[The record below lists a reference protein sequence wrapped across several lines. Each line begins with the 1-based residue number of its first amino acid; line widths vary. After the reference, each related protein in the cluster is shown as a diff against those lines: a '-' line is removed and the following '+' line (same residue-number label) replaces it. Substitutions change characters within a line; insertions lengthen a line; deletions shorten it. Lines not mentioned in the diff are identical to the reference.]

1 MELKKKKLLVIIQG
15 NVGGAERM
23 AVTVTKGLDPQLY
36 DMTYYLVGMS
46 NDNTFP
52 IEDFIPRHW
61 KVRHIRKSNPAIL
74 MIKLFWVLLK
84 ELPDTVFSTTLYIN
98 GKLLLFRN
106 LFPNIR
112 FVTRCENYLYTFKQ
126 IQLKRMRIAY
136 RKADIII
143 AQTEEMKQEL
153 LEQLGIKENKVVVLH
168 NPVDIKTID
177 NKLNNCV
184 TPYPSDN
191 MCHICACGKF
201 SHQKGFD
208 LLIEAFSLVKNEIGN
223 ISLYIIGKNDGASS
237 TYYEMLLNK
246 AKRLSCD
253 KDIVFTGFQYNPYK
267 YIKYAD
273 CFVLS
278 SRWEGLPNVMLES
291 LYLGTPVAA
300 FKCIPIIERIINE
313 GKDGYLAEK
322 ENVVSLASAIK
333 NACNL
338 GRIKSS
344 YQSST
349 VEDFYEL
356 F

>member
-1 MELKKKKLLVIIQG
+1 
-15 NVGGAERM
+15 
-23 AVTVTKGLDPQLY
+23 
-36 DMTYYLVGMS
+36 
-46 NDNTFP
+46 
-52 IEDFIPRHW
+52 
-61 KVRHIRKSNPAIL
+61 

-168 NPVDIKTID
+168 NPIDKSTID
-177 NKLNNCV
+177 EKIRNGSN
-184 TPYPSDN
+184 PYPQDET
-191 MCHICACGKF
+191 IKFCACGRLT
-201 SHQKGFD
+201 HQKGFD
-208 LLIEAFSLVKNEIGN
+208 LLIEAFSIVKKT
-223 ISLYIIGKNDGASS
+223 ISNAHLYIVGNKDGLNKD
-237 TYYEMLLNK
+237 YYKMLLGI
-246 AKRLSCD
+246 AKKMGLLNN
-253 KDIVFTGFQYNPYK
+253 ITFVGYQENPYI
-267 YIKYAD
+267 YLRYAD

-300 FKCIPIIERIINE
+300 FKCIPIIERIITE

-322 ENVVSLASAIK
+322 EDVKSLSDAMMKAYK
-333 NACNL
+333 LVRVNT
-338 GRIKSS
+338 S
-344 YQSST
+344 YKLTSIES
-349 VEDFYEL
+349 FHK
-356 F
+356 FF